1 MIDVKAKEI
10 GYMIKKTI
18 LTGRK
23 IILRPIDTADLEP
36 LWNYIYGTE
45 NPEWK
50 KWDAPYFPLVFEE
63 FKVFRKNFIPNQ
75 ANGPEPR
82 MAIEVNG
89 KLIGTVGY
97 YWEHKESNW
106 LEAGIVIYEPEYWN
120 GGYGTEAL
128 TLWVD
133 YLFSSMPLV
142 RVGITTWSGNKRM
155 MRAAEKI
162 GMKLE
167 GRMRKCRYYEGEYFD
182 SIRMGVL
189 REEWESKSSANN

>member
-1 MIDVKAKEI
+1 MTKLLSLI
-10 GYMIKKTI
+10 GQKV
-18 LTGRK
+18 
-23 IILRPIDTADLEP
+23 IIRPIEEADLKTF
-36 LWNYIYGTE
+36 WTYIYGTE

-50 KWDAPYFPLVFEE
+50 KWDAPYFPLVFKE
-63 FKVFRKNFIPNQ
+63 FENFKKTFIPKPTDG
-75 ANGPEPR
+75 AIPR
-82 MAIEVNG
+82 MAIEADG
-89 KLIGTVGY
+89 KLIGSVSY

-106 LEAGIVIYEPEYWN
+106 LEAGIAIYDPEYWN

-167 GRMRKCRYYEGEYFD
+167 GRMRKCRYHNGEYYD

-189 REEWESKSSANN
+189 REEWNGMEWSGMS